1 MEGSIIHKP
10 ACFLLYKYPRSDL
23 RHEDFENIFAFADQ
37 IVVFCNHGCNLLATA
52 KLKRS
57 DFCKVASKVISGYGW
72 PNVAKFKNKNID
84 HIQGYKSHS
93 TIDFTFNAFNHDHIQ
108 GPFSQPRNKITFNK
122 IFHIQETKI
131 VFNNH
136 DHIQG
141 FFFCLQLFFCQQF
154 FLSTTLFDVNNFFL
168 LSTNPMMLL
177 GKQRLSTGRPSQKSS
192 PSLSKWRR
200 PKAQSS
206 IRSNSTWTALMT
218 P

>member
-1 MEGSIIHKP
+1 MPTKDSASPNKMAVIISIP
-10 ACFLLYKYPRSDL
+10 VP
-23 RHEDFENIFAFADQ
+23 
-37 IVVFCNHGCNLLATA
+37 
-52 KLKRS
+52 
-57 DFCKVASKVISGYGW
+57 YGW

-93 TIDFTFNAFNHDHIQ
+93 TIDFTFNTFNHDHIQ

-122 IFHIQETKI
+122 IFHTQETKI

-154 FLSTTLFDVNNFFL
+154 FFWQQFFLSTTFFDVNNFFL